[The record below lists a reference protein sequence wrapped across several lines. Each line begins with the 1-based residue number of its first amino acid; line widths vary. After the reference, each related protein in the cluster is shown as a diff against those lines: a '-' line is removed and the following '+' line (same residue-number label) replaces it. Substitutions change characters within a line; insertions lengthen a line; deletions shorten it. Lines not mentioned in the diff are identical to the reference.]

1 MFEIFVVGSINQDYV
16 LRLDR
21 RPEPGETV
29 TDAALSLFP
38 GGKGANQAVAAAR
51 LLRLGQVSMI
61 GRVGDDDAGSRL
73 VRNLADNGVDADHVA
88 SAEGSATGSAFITVT
103 PDGENAIVVAPGAN
117 RHFGLDEIEASAMAL
132 RGASVLVAQMEVRVE
147 AIQRAAEI
155 VRDAGGRVLLNLAPA
170 REAPSS
176 LLSMLDPLVV
186 NEHEAAFLLGDG
198 EERGPEQAARALL
211 SLGPRSAVITLGS
224 EGAAL
229 ATDERTE
236 LYRAPRVEPV
246 DTTGAGDAF
255 NGGFLAARLRGFAR
269 RESLTL
275 GNYVGA
281 LSTRR
286 AGGLD
291 GLPAIQD
298 LPRAFAAL
306 EARGKT
312 ASRAPRPRTAV
323 RRSA

>member
-1 MFEIFVVGSINQDYV
+1 MTGIFVVGSINQDYV

-51 LLRLGQVSMI
+51 LLGLGQVSII

-73 VRNLADNGVDADHVA
+73 VRNLEDNGVDADHVA

-117 RHFGLDEIEASAMAL
+117 RHFGPDEVEASAMAL

-176 LLSMLDPLVV
+176 LLSVLDPLVV

-229 ATDERTE
+229 ATDEGTE
-236 LYRAPRVEPV
+236 VYPAPRVEPV

-255 NGGFLAARLRGFAR
+255 VGALAARLAEGDSLHAAVPYAVRAGAAAVAR
-269 RESLTL
+269 E
-275 GNYVGA
+275 GAQGA
-281 LSTRR
+281 LPYR
-286 AGGLD
+286 GELED
-291 GLPAIQD
+291 G
-298 LPRAFAAL
+298 
-306 EARGKT
+306 
-312 ASRAPRPRTAV
+312 
-323 RRSA
+323 RSI